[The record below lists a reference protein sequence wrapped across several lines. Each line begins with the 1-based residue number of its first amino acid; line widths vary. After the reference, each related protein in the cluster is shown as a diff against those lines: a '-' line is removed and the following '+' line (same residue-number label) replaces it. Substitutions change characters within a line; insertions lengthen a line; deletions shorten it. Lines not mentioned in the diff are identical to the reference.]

1 MGVDSNQLKWDDFFH
16 FFSDDDDQINYR
28 QPYCKV
34 KMLVQNWYHFLEGSV
49 IDAVTSLRQLLFLL
63 SYPETH
69 PHTEFI
75 IFLHRLWI
83 FKFRKLEFIL
93 RCIQV
98 VMIRSFL
105 QNIIYLF
112 CIPHLTNELVM
123 DCHIIKEKHFYK
135 KKNSCEPPLFT
146 RLFTIVLK
154 NRIHKLCNNFLQNS
168 ARYWITTVKIYHN

>member
-135 KKNSCEPPLFT
+135 KKKILWTSPVYKTVYNCF
-146 RLFTIVLK
+146 K
-154 NRIHKLCNNFLQNS
+154 KQNS
-168 ARYWITTVKIYHN
+168 

>member
-135 KKNSCEPPLFT
+135 KKE
-146 RLFTIVLK
+146 
-154 NRIHKLCNNFLQNS
+154 FLWTSPVYKTVYNCFKKQNS
-168 ARYWITTVKIYHN
+168 

>member
-16 FFSDDDDQINYR
+16 CISDDDDQQINYR
-28 QPYCKV
+28 QPYYKV

-112 CIPHLTNELVM
+112 CILHLTNELVM

-135 KKNSCEPPLFT
+135 KK
-146 RLFTIVLK
+146 K
-154 NRIHKLCNNFLQNS
+154 FLWTSPVYKTVYNCFKKQNS
-168 ARYWITTVKIYHN
+168 

>member
-105 QNIIYLF
+105 QNIIYVF

-135 KKNSCEPPLFT
+135 KK
-146 RLFTIVLK
+146 K
-154 NRIHKLCNNFLQNS
+154 FLWTSPVYKTVYNCFKKQNS
-168 ARYWITTVKIYHN
+168 

>member
-135 KKNSCEPPLFT
+135 KK
-146 RLFTIVLK
+146 K
-154 NRIHKLCNNFLQNS
+154 FLWTSPVYKTVYNCFKKQNS
-168 ARYWITTVKIYHN
+168 